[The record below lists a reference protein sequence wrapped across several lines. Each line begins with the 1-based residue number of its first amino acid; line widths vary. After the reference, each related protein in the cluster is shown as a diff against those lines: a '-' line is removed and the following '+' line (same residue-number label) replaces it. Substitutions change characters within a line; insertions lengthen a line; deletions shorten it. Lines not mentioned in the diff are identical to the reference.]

1 MASDVTRGQIPK
13 PIQPGA
19 RFGLVTFVRFA
30 KSLGNGA
37 RCVVRCDCGIERI
50 VHAGNLRKMPRT
62 HRSCE
67 PYRVRGADE
76 RSGRPR

>member
-1 MASDVTRGQIPK
+1 MASDVTRGQTPK

-50 VHAGNLRKMPRT
+50 VHAANLRKKPRA

-67 PYRVRGADE
+67 PYRGQASGEERG
-76 RSGRPR
+76 S